1 MKPARFVLVLAL
13 LALLARYVRL
23 NLTGSVA
30 RGFYWVARTAP
41 ERRDLAEV
49 QPAGERWARWWGG
62 PPPSLAKRIAAVGGD
77 RVCVEPR
84 QSTCHLLVAGR
95 QVGQAVSR
103 GRCAS
108 RGCSIVASGEVWL
121 VGDAAQSDDSRA
133 FGPVPASAV
142 TGRLVPLLT
151 E

>member
-1 MKPARFVLVLAL
+1 VKPARFVLVLFL

-30 RGFYWVARTAP
+30 RGFYWVTRTPP
-41 ERRDLAEV
+41 ERRDLAQV
-49 QPAGERWARWWGG
+49 QPTGERWARWWGG
-62 PPPSLAKRIAAVGGD
+62 APPSLAKRIAAVAGD

-84 QSTCHLLVAGR
+84 QSSCRLLVAGR
-95 QVGQAVSR
+95 EVGQAVAR

-108 RGCSIVASGEVWL
+108 RGCSIVPAGEVWL

-142 TGRLVPLLT
+142 AGRLLPLLT